1 MERLLVIGC
10 SGLLGSRL
18 TEAAKDGYEVYGTYN
33 LHGITAEN
41 AFRLDVTNRES
52 TFKLINRLKPDC
64 VVDTHALNN
73 LDYCETHIEEA
84 WRVNVDGTRNV
95 AEACKNFGSKYIFL
109 STDDVFDGKKLR
121 YTEKDKPHP
130 LNYYAR
136 TKLAS
141 EYMLAA
147 LDINCLIARTS
158 VLYGKGA

>member
-1 MERLLVIGC
+1 MERLLVIGW

-64 VVDTHALNN
+64 VVHTHALNN
-73 LDYCETHIEEA
+73 RDLRPMQNIEEA

-95 AEACKNFGSKYIFL
+95 AEACNKFSDRSIYFCPPMTSLMGRS
-109 STDDVFDGKKLR
+109 SGTR
-121 YTEKDKPHP
+121 
-130 LNYYAR
+130 R
-136 TKLAS
+136 
-141 EYMLAA
+141 
-147 LDINCLIARTS
+147 RTS
-158 VLYGKGA
+158 RTR

>member
-1 MERLLVIGC
+1 MSQR
-10 SGLLGSRL
+10 
-18 TEAAKDGYEVYGTYN
+18 
-33 LHGITAEN
+33 
-41 AFRLDVTNRES
+41 
-52 TFKLINRLKPDC
+52 
-64 VVDTHALNN
+64 HARTS
-73 LDYCETHIEEA
+73 DP
-84 WRVNVDGTRNV
+84 
-95 AEACKNFGSKYIFL
+95 KYIFL

-158 VLYGKGA
+158 VLYGKGGMNKINFVIWLMNKLKNDRESGW